1 MFLFILLFDQISPHQ
16 AGHCSSSPS
25 QGRLTSSAACSL
37 YPQCLCFLWSAA
49 DLSCMCLLRVCLLCR
64 QLRGVISVP
73 FLGHWLCDALSHWEP
88 LGATHIPILPLQE
101 KPATSPIKPP
111 STSYT
116 HPPSD
121 LEQSSRIQTSS
132 LTLCTQSPWRC
143 WGETRKDC
151 FLIAGERKKGEG
163 FWNI

>member
-1 MFLFILLFDQISPHQ
+1 MDVNFCIISQSTFTRLQRLSRSHPPLLVP
-16 AGHCSSSPS
+16 
-25 QGRLTSSAACSL
+25 

-49 DLSCMCLLRVCLLCR
+49 DLSCMHLLQECLLCH

-88 LGATHIPILPLQE
+88 LGAMHIPILPLQE

-121 LEQSSRIQTSS
+121 LEQSSRIQTSC

-151 FLIAGERKKGEG
+151 FLIADERKRRKG